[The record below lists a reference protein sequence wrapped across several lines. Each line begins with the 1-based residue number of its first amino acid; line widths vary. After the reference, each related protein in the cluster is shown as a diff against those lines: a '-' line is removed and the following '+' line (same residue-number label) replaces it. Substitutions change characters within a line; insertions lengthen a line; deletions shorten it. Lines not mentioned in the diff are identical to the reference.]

1 MVSETHVETGKIRFR
16 TLHFAPTALVQNG
29 HAEFPLKDW
38 NLEPS
43 GINRAVLT
51 LSGQINDIKILIG
64 EGEIQVI
71 GLHEALVEEFE
82 GWHPVSILFKRLS
95 QIGLNFIGPTSMNG
109 VRLGS
114 ECLMKVVSANQ
125 VSRRRTR
132 LYSRHWT
139 PIIGLFHSKISEQR
153 VTDDIQMCI

>member
-1 MVSETHVETGKIRFR
+1 
-16 TLHFAPTALVQNG
+16 
-29 HAEFPLKDW
+29 LKDW

-43 GINRAVLT
+43 GINRAILS

-64 EGEIQVI
+64 EGEIQVM
-71 GLHEALVEEFE
+71 GLHDALVEEFE

-114 ECLMKVVSANQ
+114 ECLMKVVSINI
-125 VSRRRTR
+125 VPRCRTR
-132 LYSRHWT
+132 LHSRNRT
-139 PIIGLFHSKISEQR
+139 FIICLFHSQILQQYLNYNLKMR
-153 VTDDIQMCI
+153 L